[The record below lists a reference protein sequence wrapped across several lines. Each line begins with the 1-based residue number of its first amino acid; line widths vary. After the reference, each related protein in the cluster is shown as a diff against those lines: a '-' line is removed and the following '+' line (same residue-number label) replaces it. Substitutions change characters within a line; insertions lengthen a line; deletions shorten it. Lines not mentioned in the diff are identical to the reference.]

1 MPALDYYQEEAVV
14 KLIEGDWKWQD
25 RFSLGKQLE
34 KRVGHSV
41 ISPAKA
47 KDFLPPGE
55 DVPQID

>member
-1 MPALDYYQEEAVV
+1 LLPVENAC
-14 KLIEGDWKWQD
+14 
-25 RFSLGKQLE
+25 KQLE

-55 DVPQID
+55 DVPQIEE